1 MPKSILMLMEAPFAS
16 GVPKVIVPDDQ
27 VELNAPPFACDGG
40 SSNVVPC
47 TLTVQ
52 GVVAT
57 PLDARQVAASLI
69 PETTTSDDVR
79 ARRSAIPEGAGN
91 VLTSMSLY
99 RNLVTAPPVL
109 FTTRRRKS
117 MVPKV
122 KLFAGSLVKSRARFG
137 ERAADTVESNIKN
150 GNCAV
155 RWIGDDRFCGP
166 GAPRR
171 CPAPELIPFVSTK

>member
-40 SSNVVPC
+40 CSNVVPC

-69 PETTTSDDVR
+69 PETTTSDEVR

-117 MVPKV
+117 MVP
-122 KLFAGSLVKSRARFG
+122 
-137 ERAADTVESNIKN
+137 TVESNIKN